1 MVQSQRELREE
12 ENRAAVGG
20 LRCARQA
27 VQRSRALR
35 KVGEK
40 LCYVLDSMRGEEVL
54 QRWEQDVQ
62 QGLDKHSVLRVRRA
76 LGMAFRAKVTDKKE
90 LQSGLWKAM
99 LSEAGDCEV
108 KFLPKWLEEGFPL
121 GINES
126 IEPSG
131 AFPLV
136 DSDTAAIEASR
147 TEGVIMND
155 ELGTHTNYVSFNE
168 ASEKGQAILD
178 EMVQQGRAVCYYSWA
193 DVVARLGDAAR
204 LTKLGCL
211 VKQRDDGSEKVRIIV
226 DSRRSGVNGLM
237 TIRERVVLPRVT
249 DVMAS
254 WRRLVE
260 AHEGKAEVE
269 MMSAD
274 FKDAFN
280 MLRLAK
286 AEQPLVV
293 VKGADGEHGQPRYFA
308 FQVVVFGLAPGP
320 LLWGRV
326 AAAAMR
332 LAQSAMWPLEAEV
345 STFVDDPLMLAAAT
359 CARERTW
366 SFAKYCV
373 VWLALGLELSWSK
386 AHRGVCI
393 DWIGFNL
400 DVKSTGLA
408 WTITVRLMESKL
420 QKLKEVI
427 EELRASK
434 GLVSLQ
440 KLQLAVGILGWVTSA
455 MPMARPFVAML
466 WAAITQQRAPAR
478 ATTRVR
484 KGLVFVKQVD
494 QALRWL
500 QPLLVEC
507 DHKFGGLT
515 RTMRWSPSAPTM
527 VIQTDACPTGMGG
540 FLVKD
545 GVIVAYWHDEV
556 SKEDEMILG
565 VKSGDPA
572 FQSELEL
579 LAVLVS
585 LHVFVPWLLG
595 DDFPAA
601 VIFRADN
608 TATLLAALELRGK
621 SVLMAQLAA
630 EVALQIESM
639 QLPSQFGQHVPGIA
653 NDIAD
658 RLSRMSK
665 HGRLPD
671 ALQWAQCVSVPLRGQ
686 SFYRSWQQSQ

>member
-136 DSDTAAIEASR
+136 DSDTAAVEASR
-147 TEGVIMND
+147 TEGVIMYD

-249 DVMAS
+249 
-254 WRRLVE
+254 
-260 AHEGKAEVE
+260 G
-269 MMSAD
+269 
-274 FKDAFN
+274 
-280 MLRLAK
+280 
-286 AEQPLVV
+286 
-293 VKGADGEHGQPRYFA
+293 HG
-308 FQVVVFGLAPGP
+308 
-320 LLWGRV
+320 
-326 AAAAMR
+326 
-332 LAQSAMWPLEAEV
+332 
-345 STFVDDPLMLAAAT
+345 
-359 CARERTW
+359 
-366 SFAKYCV
+366 
-373 VWLALGLELSWSK
+373 
-386 AHRGVCI
+386 
-393 DWIGFNL
+393 
-400 DVKSTGLA
+400 
-408 WTITVRLMESKL
+408 
-420 QKLKEVI
+420 
-427 EELRASK
+427 
-434 GLVSLQ
+434 
-440 KLQLAVGILGWVTSA
+440 
-455 MPMARPFVAML
+455 
-466 WAAITQQRAPAR
+466 
-478 ATTRVR
+478 
-484 KGLVFVKQVD
+484 
-494 QALRWL
+494 
-500 QPLLVEC
+500 
-507 DHKFGGLT
+507 
-515 RTMRWSPSAPTM
+515 
-527 VIQTDACPTGMGG
+527 
-540 FLVKD
+540 
-545 GVIVAYWHDEV
+545 
-556 SKEDEMILG
+556 
-565 VKSGDPA
+565 
-572 FQSELEL
+572 
-579 LAVLVS
+579 
-585 LHVFVPWLLG
+585 
-595 DDFPAA
+595 
-601 VIFRADN
+601 
-608 TATLLAALELRGK
+608 
-621 SVLMAQLAA
+621 
-630 EVALQIESM
+630 
-639 QLPSQFGQHVPGIA
+639 
-653 NDIAD
+653 
-658 RLSRMSK
+658 
-665 HGRLPD
+665 
-671 ALQWAQCVSVPLRGQ
+671 
-686 SFYRSWQQSQ
+686 